1 MPELSLRRAC
11 VAPLFAFLA
20 LFSVVCQ
27 AQDTRHVVK
36 PDFPPACLTLRARLS
51 APDGHLSAA
60 EEQQEDTARI
70 QQAIDRCTPG
80 HAVELRPSGNDHVF
94 LSGPLQLR
102 SGIMLLIGAGT
113 ALYGSRNPRDY
124 DLTPGSCGVVDK
136 RGHGCRPLI
145 TADHA
150 PGAAIMGNGVI
161 DGRGGATLLGQKVTW
176 WDLAH
181 EAKVRDLNQSCPRIL
196 VINRSNNFTLYR
208 ITLRNSPNFHVL
220 INHTNGF
227 TAWGVRIN
235 TPATARNTDGIDP
248 AASQNVT
255 ITHSY
260 IRDGDDDVAI
270 KAGTGGPS
278 SHITIS
284 DDHFY
289 SGHGMSIGSE
299 TNGGVRDILVENL
312 TLDGTTNGIRIKSD
326 LSRGGLVQHAVY
338 RNICMR
344 HVKHPILL
352 TPHYARKHGTLIPEY
367 RDILLQNVHILTSGD
382 YTLLGQDAQHPLSVQ
397 FDNVWASRLTHS
409 KMETAFAHFT
419 LGPALGNFV
428 PTSGTGVTLAE
439 SPGHHPGTP
448 LDCVNSFPAF
458 PVNTS
463 VPESAGAIPQDHA
476 LYVSKDSTGEYHTVQ
491 SAIDAAPAS
500 GATIHI
506 APGTYREAV
515 VIDKPNIHLIG
526 GGSDPS
532 KTVIVDDNSAGTS
545 GGTLQSATVTVRGNG
560 FFAAN
565 LTIANDW
572 NRTHAQASQGSQA
585 VALAITGDKAILYR
599 VHLLGNQDTLYAG
612 SPRCKSADSSCT
624 TARQFF
630 SHCTIAGNV
639 DFIFGNS
646 KAYFQRCTL
655 ISTPHGEGMI
665 TAQSKDTPAQDSAF
679 VFDHCRLLA
688 ESGVKNV
695 WLGRPWRPYATVVF
709 LQTWMGPQ
717 IASAG
722 WREWHP
728 GVTHSLKT
736 AWFAEYKSTG
746 PGANASAREPYSH
759 QLTKAEENRFMLAHF
774 FPSWNAS
781 ADLHRLLPLL
791 SAVQ

>member
-1 MPELSLRRAC
+1 MPGSPLRRTSIAL
-11 VAPLFAFLA
+11 VSALIA
-20 LFSVVCQ
+20 LFPAMIH
-27 AQDTRHVVK
+27 AQDTRHVVE
-36 PDFPPACLTLRARLS
+36 PHLPPACVTLMAHLS
-51 APDGHLSAA
+51 APNGKLTAP

-70 QQAIDRCTPG
+70 QQAIDHCTPG
-80 HAVELRPSGNDHVF
+80 DAVELRSSGKDDIF

-102 SGIMLLIGAGT
+102 RGITLRVDSGT

-124 DLTPGSCGVVDK
+124 DLTPGSCGVVNR
-136 RGHGCRPLI
+136 RGHGCKPLI

-150 PGAAIMGNGVI
+150 PGSGVMGNGVI

-181 EAKVRDLNQSCPRIL
+181 EAKIRDLNQSCPRIL
-196 VINRSNNFTLYR
+196 VIDRSNNFTLYR

-227 TAWGVRIN
+227 TAWGVRID

-248 AASQNVT
+248 AASENVT

-278 SHITIS
+278 SHMTIS

-326 LSRGGLVQHAVY
+326 LSRGGLVDHVTY

-344 HVKHPILL
+344 NVKHPILL
-352 TPHYARKHGTLIPEY
+352 TPHYARKHGTLVPEY
-367 RDILLQNVHILTSGD
+367 RDILLQNVHILTRGD
-382 YTLLGQDAQHPLSVQ
+382 YTLLGEDAAHPLAVQ
-397 FDNVWASRLTHS
+397 FDNVWADELSHSR
-409 KMETAFAHFT
+409 MQTAFAHFT
-419 LGPALGNFV
+419 LGPGLGNFV
-428 PTSGTGVTLAE
+428 PASGDGVTIAKMQ
-439 SPGHHPGTP
+439 SHHPGMP
-448 LDCVNSFPAF
+448 PACANSFPAF

-463 VPESAGAIPQDHA
+463 VPPSAGTIPQDHA
-476 LYVSKDSTGEYHTVQ
+476 LYVSKDSTGEYHTLQ
-491 SAIDAAPAS
+491 SAIDAAPAA

-506 APGTYREAV
+506 APGTYREAI

-526 GGSDPS
+526 GGPDPS
-532 KTVIVDDNSAGTS
+532 STVIVDDKSAGTS

-585 VALAITGDKAILYR
+585 VALAITADKAILTHVR
-599 VHLLGNQDTLYAG
+599 LLGNQDTLYAG
-612 SPRCKSADSSCT
+612 SRKCSAAQTACT
-624 TARQFF
+624 TARQLF
-630 SHCTIAGNV
+630 SHCTISGNV

-646 KAYFQRCTL
+646 KAYFQHCTL
-655 ISTPHGEGMI
+655 ISTPHSEGMI
-665 TAQSKDTPAQDSAF
+665 TAQSKDAPQQDSAF

-688 ESGVKNV
+688 EPGVTNV

-709 LQTWMGPQ
+709 LHTLMGPQ
-717 IASAG
+717 IAAAG

-728 GVTHSLKT
+728 GVTHSLAT
-736 AWFAEYKSTG
+736 AWFAEFGSTG
-746 PGANASAREPYSH
+746 PGANPAAREPYSH
-759 QLTKAEENRFMLAHF
+759 QLTASQANRFTLAHF
-774 FPSWNAS
+774 FPTWRAA
-781 ADLHRLLPLL
+781 ADLQRLLPSL